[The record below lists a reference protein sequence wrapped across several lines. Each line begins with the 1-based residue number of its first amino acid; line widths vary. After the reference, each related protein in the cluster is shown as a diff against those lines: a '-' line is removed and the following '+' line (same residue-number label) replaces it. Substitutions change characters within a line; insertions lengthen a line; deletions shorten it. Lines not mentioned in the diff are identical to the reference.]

1 MIEHVDIKDS
11 RLDLFLQQ
19 KLKQYSRSHIKKMID
34 GQLVRVNGKIITKSG
49 YKVAVGDEIEFQD
62 LPIKQLDTSAE
73 NIDIDI
79 VYEDDDLVV
88 INKPQGLVVHPAC
101 GNESHTLVNA
111 LLYHIK
117 NLSTIN
123 GVIRPGIVH
132 RLDKNTSG
140 LLVIAKNDKAHISL
154 SKQIQNKT
162 CKRCYLALCDGI
174 FKQDCGT
181 ITTHIARSKKDR
193 KKMAVCSDTE
203 GKLAITNYK
212 VLKRYNFYTLLEF
225 DLKTGRT
232 HQIRVHASY
241 VHHPVVGDEVYG
253 NKSKFKLNG
262 QLLHAYKL
270 EFTQPTTKEH
280 IVVTCELPD
289 YFKNVLEILEKQK
302 NSCKI

>member
-1 MIEHVDIKDS
+1 MIVKVNISEA
-11 RLDLFLQQ
+11 RLDVFLQQ
-19 KLKQYSRSHIKKMID
+19 NLKQYSRSHIKKMID
-34 GQLVRVNGKIITKSG
+34 GGLVKVNDKIVTKSG
-49 YKVAVGDEIEFQD
+49 YKVGESDEIEYAD
-62 LPIKQLDTSAE
+62 LPTKKLDTSPE
-73 NIDIDI
+73 DIDIDI

-101 GNESHTLVNA
+101 GNENHTLVNA
-111 LLYHIK
+111 LLFHIK

-123 GVIRPGIVH
+123 GVVRPGIVH

-154 SKQIQNKT
+154 SKQIQDKT
-162 CKRCYLALCDGI
+162 CKRCYLALCDGV
-174 FKQDCGT
+174 FKEDGGT

-193 KKMAVCSDTE
+193 KKMAVCPDTE

-212 VLKRYNFYTLLEF
+212 VLKRFNSYTLVEF

-241 VHHPVVGDEVYG
+241 IHHAVVGDEVYG
-253 NKSKFKLNG
+253 KKSKFNLNG

-280 IVVTCELPD
+280 IVVTCELPN
-289 YFKNVLEILEKQK
+289 YFKDVLINLEKQK
-302 NSCKI
+302 K